1 MEENLSLDSKIIELV
16 QQFTNIW
23 DKKHPSHKDALAVAN
38 SWKTIS
44 QIVGLP
50 GNVFVTIE
58 MTFLYVVLQFMI
70 ALGDGKTLDND
81 LLRNGEWKKMSHL
94 GRPPTLCCGLY
105 MGYAIF

>member
-1 MEENLSLDSKIIELV
+1 MYSVYAMEENLSLDSKIIELV

-70 ALGDGKTLDND
+70 ALGDGK
-81 LLRNGEWKKMSHL
+81 KC
-94 GRPPTLCCGLY
+94 P
-105 MGYAIF
+105 I